1 MLNIAAPI
9 IGGIFDL
16 LKGDSKQIAKN
27 SGLEEGVVG
36 KVLGAVEAYATRDER
51 LQAMLAAEIDKA
63 RQHDVTTF
71 DKNDLFSNRLRSS
84 VRPLITFA
92 AMAWY
97 IYARL
102 TGIPLAGEDYAIIG
116 GVMMFW
122 FGFRPFEKRYN
133 P

>member
-16 LKGDSKQIAKN
+16 LKGDSKQIAKT

-51 LQAMLAAEIDKA
+51 LHAMLAAEIDKA

-102 TGIPLAGEDYAIIG
+102 TGIPLVGEDYAIIG

-122 FGFRPFEKRYN
+122 FGFRPFEKRQV
-133 P
+133 